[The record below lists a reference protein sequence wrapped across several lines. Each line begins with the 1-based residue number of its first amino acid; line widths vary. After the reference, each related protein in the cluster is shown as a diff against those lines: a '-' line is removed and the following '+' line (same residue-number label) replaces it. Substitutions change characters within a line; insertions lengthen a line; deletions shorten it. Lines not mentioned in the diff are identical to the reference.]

1 MSVKYTNIETIDNT
15 WDFMKICIFG
25 SGSNNIN
32 EKYLNEGFI
41 LGENIVKRGHS
52 LVFGGGSN
60 GMMGAVAKGAHCL
73 DGDILAIIPQWM
85 IEFEDLFNESGRVIY
100 TDSMDERKKLFEE
113 NSDAYIITPGGIGT
127 LDEFFEVMALKKLNI
142 TNNAIVILN
151 IDNFFNPLLSL
162 IEFMVDENVIP
173 EDNLKI
179 FHVVDNIDEA
189 LDYIEDYDAE
199 HAEKYET
206 HV

>member
-1 MSVKYTNIETIDNT
+1 
-15 WDFMKICIFG
+15 MKICIFG

-32 EKYLNEGFI
+32 QKYLDDGFN
-41 LGENIVKRGHS
+41 LGRAIAKRGHS

-60 GMMGAVAKGAHCL
+60 GMMGAVAKGAHSL
-73 DGDILAIIPQWM
+73 DGNILSIIPEWM
-85 IEFEDLFNESGRVIY
+85 TEFEDLFNQSGRVLY
-100 TDSMDERKKLFEE
+100 TDSMDERKRLFVE

-127 LDEFFEVMALKKLNI
+127 LDEFFEVLTLKKLNV
-142 TNNAIVILN
+142 TNCAIVILN
-151 IDNFFNPLLSL
+151 IDDFFNPLLAM

-179 FHVVDNIDEA
+179 FHTVDRIDDA
-189 LDYIEDYDAE
+189 LDYIEGYDVE
-199 HAEKYET
+199 CIERYEK